1 MRNLIVGI
9 VVGVVVGIVVG
20 TTVVAPRLKLPVQ
33 ETAGHAG
40 MASSTQPSAIG
51 VRGAPRQPQAERP
64 PVRAAGAP
72 RPDPLPKRPDR
83 LRWRMASAYASTLA
97 ELGRLGKRVEAEIWK
112 TSAGRLQ
119 IEFFEP
125 GTLVS
130 TDAALDAVRSGAIE
144 AAFATPS
151 LWAKRNPALHLFS
164 AVPFGPPIQ
173 EYLSWIETE
182 GGEIMQD
189 VFADLGVRALPC
201 GLLAPEGSGWFRTP
215 VHSLDQLKSLRVGMT
230 GLGGEVLRQI
240 GVEVMPI
247 AEGDVFVALERGM
260 IDAAEAAQP
269 SIDLRLELHR
279 MARHYYFPGWHQ
291 PATLLT
297 LIVNQGAWEALPA
310 SEQGQ
315 LAAICGDNVRR
326 GLAESEAA
334 QFQALKVLTA
344 DGVAIETWPPEIIAA
359 LEEAWAEVVAAKRKD
374 SGDFDRAWQSLT
386 RFREEY
392 EIWREIG
399 EPNNLPAAKPIS
411 GR

>member
-33 ETAGHAG
+33 ETAERAG
-40 MASSTQPSAIG
+40 GTASPHPTTIG
-51 VRGAPRQPQAERP
+51 VRGAPRQPAAERP

-72 RPDPLPKRPDR
+72 RPEPPPNRADR
-83 LRWRMASAYASTLA
+83 VRWRMASAYASTLA
-97 ELGRLGKRVEAEIWK
+97 ELGKLGKRVEAEIWK

-119 IEFFEP
+119 VEFFEP

-130 TDAALDAVRSGAIE
+130 PEAAFDAVRSGAIE

-173 EYLSWIETE
+173 EYLSWIEAE
-182 GGEIMQD
+182 GGEIMQE
-189 VFADLGVRALPC
+189 VFADLGVKALPC

-215 VHSLDQLKSLRVGMT
+215 VHSLDHLKSLRVGMT

-291 PATLLT
+291 PATQLA
-297 LIVNQGAWEALPA
+297 LIVNQGAWDALPA
-310 SEQGQ
+310 AEQSQ
-315 LAAICGDNVRR
+315 LEAICGDNVRR

-359 LEEAWAEVVAAKRKD
+359 LEDAWTEVVAAKRKD
-374 SGDFDRAWQSLT
+374 SGDFDRVWQSLT

-399 EPNNLPAAKPIS
+399 EPDNLPAAKPIS